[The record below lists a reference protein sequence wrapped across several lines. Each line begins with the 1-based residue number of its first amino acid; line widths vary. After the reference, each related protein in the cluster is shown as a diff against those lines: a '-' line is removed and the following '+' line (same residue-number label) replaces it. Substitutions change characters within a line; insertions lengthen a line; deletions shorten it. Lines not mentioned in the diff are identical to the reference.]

1 MDKKLKTST
10 DNQWTSLP
18 ENSLE
23 ESNST
28 NKKDK
33 TANDNQ
39 WTSTAKNTIDEK

>member
-1 MDKKLKTST
+1 MDKKLKTDN
-10 DNQWTSLP
+10 DNQWASLP
-18 ENSLE
+18 EKSLE

-33 TANDNQ
+33 TATDNQ

>member
-1 MDKKLKTST
+1 MDKKLKTDT

-18 ENSLE
+18 EKSLE

-39 WTSTAKNTIDEK
+39 WTSTAKNNIGDK

>member
-1 MDKKLKTST
+1 MDKKSKTST

-18 ENSLE
+18 EKSLE

-39 WTSTAKNTIDEK
+39 WTSTAKNIVDEK